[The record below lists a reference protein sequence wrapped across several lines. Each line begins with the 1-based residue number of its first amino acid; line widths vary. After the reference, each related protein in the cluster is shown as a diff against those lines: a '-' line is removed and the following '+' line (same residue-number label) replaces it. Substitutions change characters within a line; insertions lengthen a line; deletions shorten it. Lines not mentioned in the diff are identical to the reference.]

1 MTLDKAIEILNRVE
15 PDSRPFDYEE
25 EKEAI
30 RLGIEA
36 LKRIQECRLADY
48 MIKEDLLPGETDKEG
63 EK

>member
-1 MTLDKAIEILNRVE
+1 MTLDKAIEILNSVE

-36 LKRIQECRLADY
+36 LKAW
-48 MIKEDLLPGETDKEG
+48 KERRENYPMLNTYRLPGETE
-63 EK
+63 E

>member
-36 LKRIQECRLADY
+36 LKAW
-48 MIKEDLLPGETDKEG
+48 KERRENYPMLNTYRLPGETE
-63 EK
+63 E

>member
-36 LKRIQECRLADY
+36 IRRIKDARTDEVEVE
-48 MIKEDLLPGETDKEG
+48 KGLLPGETKE
-63 EK
+63 

>member
-1 MTLDKAIEILNRVE
+1 MTLDKAIEILNSVE

-36 LKRIQECRLADY
+36 MRRIKDARTAEVELE
-48 MIKEDLLPGETDKEG
+48 KTLLPGETE
-63 EK
+63 E

>member
-15 PDSRPFDYEE
+15 PDSRPFGYEE

-36 LKRIQECRLADY
+36 LKK
-48 MIKEDLLPGETDKEG
+48 IKEQRNLDGWLGTLELPGETKE
-63 EK
+63 

>member
-36 LKRIQECRLADY
+36 MRRIKDARTDEVEVE
-48 MIKEDLLPGETDKEG
+48 KGLLPGETKE
-63 EK
+63 